1 MYRNNNR
8 VLNKRILLKGGK
20 EMIEKDGM
28 VVMTSKEYHEL
39 KYKDYTIEELE
50 SRNNRLQKEIVKL
63 LTRVEIDADNTLFPK
78 DFAEIY
84 NMVLDN
90 FLEDDNK
97 REELLYNEAVL
108 IWNGIKVN
116 VGDGAMFANFIVP
129 ALEDL
134 ATEMEA

>member
-1 MYRNNNR
+1 
-8 VLNKRILLKGGK
+8 
-20 EMIEKDGM
+20 MIEKDGM